1 MSATSA
7 STVQF
12 DGGPVIQV
20 FANSPVL
27 LKGGKP
33 GQAKIVKAI
42 DDATAD
48 YHLGQHIHD
57 TSANH
62 PFSVGDYIA
71 VVDLSLIHI

>member
-1 MSATSA
+1 MAVLNVLSTNAITASQSEYQVIQTGFYRVSATSA

-33 GQAKIVKAI
+33 VSY
-42 DDATAD
+42 T
-48 YHLGQHIHD
+48 HL
-57 TSANH
+57 TLPTNRE
-62 PFSVGDYIA
+62 V
-71 VVDLSLIHI
+71 